1 MSRHSVR
8 EVKNTFEEI
17 LGENARVM
25 KELDT
30 TISYTNSDIETVNDL
45 YTRALDK
52 FVTAQIRPMN
62 SEMLKTLSHQTGF
75 LRDFEEEYKTN
86 VANARAAEIRLNSL
100 TTTHGDENAIRGRL
114 KKLNDENEKLDGES
128 ATLQGNIKTLS
139 RTLNPVDAFNAQTE
153 DRYAGKPKLD
163 AEGIGYFSSKKGFAH
178 MWTWLTDGHYRQ
190 GRALI
195 KSFAEQG
202 ADIPA
207 TQADLASSKEQLQAT
222 RAQAATVTSAA
233 ATTETTLKEVR
244 STAAQAVSEN
254 TLREKLK
261 KDIIAAF
268 DDEKFF
274 NKVAKK
280 LGGKFPVF
288 IVEQRAKLDNL
299 RKLQSAAQKSKQTV
313 QQAGG
318 KLDKH
323 MSKLRKAAS
332 RSGST
337 QITIDLKGIK
347 TSFAGMQQ
355 GVRTQATQVRQTSA
369 SVRDYNFSSN
379 SNTSSAAPAGGID
392 PLMFMAVIMMSDIH
406 HVPTPDVSAVGDSFN
421 GAAID
426 AAGVD
431 AGSLSGIDNAV
442 NIGNLDVSVPDISVS
457 VPDISVPDISVPDIS
472 IDTGSFGGG
481 FDGGGFSGG
490 GFD

>member
-8 EVKNTFEEI
+8 DVKNTFEQI
-17 LGENARVM
+17 LGENASVI

-30 TISYTNSDIETVNDL
+30 TISYTQSDIETVNDL
-45 YTRALDK
+45 YSRALDK

-62 SEMLKTLSHQTGF
+62 SEMLKTLSQQTGF
-75 LRDFEEEYKTN
+75 VRDFEAEYKTN
-86 VANARAAEIRLNSL
+86 VANARAAEIRLNGL
-100 TTTHGDENAIRGRL
+100 TTAHGDENALRGKL
-114 KKLNDENEKLDGES
+114 KKLNDENEKLDNE
-128 ATLQGNIKTLS
+128 AAALRGNIKTLS
-139 RTLNPVDAFNAQTE
+139 IKLEPVDGFNAQTE
-153 DRYAGKPKLD
+153 SRYAGKPKLD
-163 AEGIGYFSSKKGFAH
+163 AEDIDYFSSKKGFAH
-178 MWTWLTDGHYRQ
+178 VWAWLTDSHYRQ

-195 KSFAEQG
+195 KSFTEQG
-202 ADIPA
+202 AEIPA
-207 TQADLASSKEQLQAT
+207 TQADLASSKSTFEEKKT
-222 RAQAATVTSAA
+222 RITEVNAAVS
-233 ATTETTLKEVR
+233 TTEATLKEVR

-254 TLREKLK
+254 TLRENLK
-261 KDIIAAF
+261 KEIVTAF
-268 DDEKFF
+268 NDEKFF
-274 NKVAKK
+274 NKVAKT

-299 RKLQSAAQKSKQTV
+299 RKLQGAAQKSKQTV

-337 QITIDLKGIK
+337 QITIDLNGIK
-347 TSFAGMQQ
+347 SSFAGMQQ
-355 GVRTQATQVRQTSA
+355 GVRAQAGQVRQTSA

-379 SNTSSAAPAGGID
+379 NNTASAAPAAGVD
-392 PLMFMAVIMMSDIH
+392 PLMMMAVIMMSDIH
-406 HVPTPDVSAVGDSFN
+406 HVSVPDVSSVGDSFN
-421 GAAID
+421 GAAI
-426 AAGVD
+426 D

-442 NIGNLDVSVPDISVS
+442 NIGNLDVSVPDIAVS

-472 IDTGSFGGG
+472 IDTGSFGGS
-481 FDGGGFSGG
+481 FDGGGSFGGG

>member
-8 EVKNTFEEI
+8 DVKNTFEEI

-45 YTRALDK
+45 YSRALDK

-62 SEMLKTLSHQTGF
+62 SEMLKTFSVQTGF

-86 VANARAAEIRLNSL
+86 VANSRAAEIRLNGL
-100 TTTHGDENAIRGRL
+100 TTTHGEENAIRGKL

-128 ATLQGNIKTLS
+128 AALQGNIKTLS
-139 RTLNPVDAFNAQTE
+139 KLLQPVDAFNAQTE

-163 AEGIGYFSSKKGFAH
+163 AEGIDYFSSKKGIAH
-178 MWTWLTDGHYRQ
+178 VWAWLTDWHYHQ
-190 GRALI
+190 GRKLI

-202 ADIPA
+202 AEIPV
-207 TQADLASSKEQLQAT
+207 TQADLAGSKGALEEKKTKIAE
-222 RAQAATVTSAA
+222 VTTAA
-233 ATTETTLKEVR
+233 AGVDAVLKDVR
-244 STAAQAVSEN
+244 STSLQVVSEH
-254 TLREKLK
+254 TLRENLK
-261 KDIIAAF
+261 KAIVATF

-299 RKLQSAAQKSKQTV
+299 RKLQGAAQKSKQTV

-369 SVRDYNFSSN
+369 SVRDYNFSS
-379 SNTSSAAPAGGID
+379 SNNNAASSAPAGGVD
-392 PLMFMAVIMMSDIH
+392 PLMMMAVIMMTDIH
-406 HVPTPDVSAVGDSFN
+406 HVSTPDVSSVGDSFN
-421 GAAID
+421 GASID
-426 AAGVD
+426 AAG
-431 AGSLSGIDNAV
+431 IDSAV

-472 IDTGSFGGG
+472 ISDFGGG
-481 FDGGGFSGG
+481 GGYDGGGGGFSGG
-490 GFD
+490 FD

>member
-8 EVKNTFEEI
+8 DVKNTFEEI
-17 LGENARVM
+17 LGENTRVIR
-25 KELDT
+25 ELDT
-30 TISYTNSDIETVNDL
+30 TISYTQSDIETVNDL
-45 YTRALDK
+45 YSRALDK

-62 SEMLKTLSHQTGF
+62 SEVLKTLSVQTGF

-86 VANARAAEIRLNSL
+86 VANSRAAEIRLNGL
-100 TTTHGDENAIRGRL
+100 TTTYGEENAIRAKL

-128 ATLQGNIKTLS
+128 AALQGNIKTLS
-139 RTLNPVDAFNAQTE
+139 RTLAPVDAFNELTE
-153 DRYAGKPKLD
+153 SRYAGKPKLD
-163 AEGIGYFSSKKGFAH
+163 AEGVDYFSSKKGIAH
-178 MWTWLTDGHYRQ
+178 VWSWLTDGHYRQ
-190 GRALI
+190 GGKLVKA
-195 KSFAEQG
+195 FAAEG
-202 ADIPA
+202 AEIPA
-207 TQADLASSKEQLQAT
+207 TQKDLADSKTTLQEKKDKIAE
-222 RAQAATVTSAA
+222 VTAAA
-233 ATTETTLKEVR
+233 ATTEANLKEVR
-244 STAAQAVSEN
+244 STSAQVISEN
-254 TLREKLK
+254 NLRENLK
-261 KDIIAAF
+261 RDIIATF
-268 DDEKFF
+268 SDEKFF
-274 NKVAKK
+274 GKVAQK

-299 RKLQSAAQKSKQTV
+299 RKLQGAAQKSKQTV

-369 SVRDYNFSSN
+369 SVRDYKFSSN
-379 SNTSSAAPAGGID
+379 SNVSSPAAAPAGGID
-392 PLMFMAVIMMSDIH
+392 PLMMMAVIMMSDIH
-406 HVPTPDVSAVGDSFN
+406 HVSTPDVSSVGDSFN
-421 GAAID
+421 GASID
-426 AAGVD
+426 AA
-431 AGSLSGIDNAV
+431 GIDNAV

-472 IDTGSFGGG
+472 ISDFGGG
-481 FDGGGFSGG
+481 GYDGGGGGFSGG
-490 GFD
+490 FD